1 MESLLAAAEQ
11 DPDGTEKEVHRLLA
25 SADHPRMVALGKRC
39 LGLIARSR
47 GDLSAAIELFRS
59 SIDLARAN
67 ELDDL
72 ESESRLVLATSLAS
86 VGNLNDSLQE
96 LSLAYEHLA
105 PRLHAEAKNCEG
117 FALLNL
123 ERIPEAR
130 EAFRQ
135 AEVHAREND
144 QTADLAKILNNRSVL
159 LIQAGEM
166 SQAQADLEEA
176 VRCFK
181 VLSAP
186 LNAAKAEHNLGWL
199 FARQGLVVEALTAYR
214 RADLQGGPELSA
226 ICVGALDRA
235 ELYLNARLLHE
246 ASHALV
252 HAQRLAEVESLERQ
266 FPEISL
272 LRGRVLSCLGDFG
285 AAADAFAAAESEF
298 EAQQR
303 AHGAEVAAFCRH
315 LVSSDASPTT
325 HIALPDSSE
334 QVERYRSDI
343 VDVACARLLSLRNDR
358 NEPHRR
364 ELVGSLIEVLAWGA
378 DSPNAIT
385 RTQSAM
391 AGAVRAL
398 EAHDEH
404 AMAEGVDE
412 ILLESERHLNLVN
425 SAELRSIFIEVL
437 ELEAL
442 ICDVAA
448 ALGDPDQ
455 FRGWTERL
463 RQCVAGRF
471 SVAQENTKRRGE
483 LSGQTDTFRRDQLS
497 PAETSNVS
505 ELSKS
510 TRRRRVAEFAIR
522 TSEWVDVGA
531 TPEHLHPGWGTP
543 VVHDLSGAPDRS
555 ELDSSIL
562 LEFAASSTTLVVS
575 VRRPSIGVAES
586 RSSLIELCPINEV
599 RGRIHSVRIAS
610 ASLFDGASVSNASAE
625 TDWRIQRFERA
636 IQRLESLILPP
647 RLPEGPLV
655 IVPNGLLGS
664 VPWHLFEKL
673 RGRTITVSPCKG
685 DWQPFQPTRLRRTPV
700 GIVAGPGLSYA
711 NDELDALHEL
721 YDDAIILKGSNA
733 TVTAVC
739 QLMNEVDTLHV
750 AAHGIRRTD
759 SALFSGIELYDGALV
774 AYDLLRIPR
783 TPATVLLSCC
793 DLGAANAAGACGLL
807 GFTSTLRSRGSSQ
820 VAAAVLPID
829 DRSSQLAMTR
839 LHRVLRQVP
848 RLAEALTASVAAA
861 ETPLDRITTGSFVVV
876 GGPPDAPLDHRLV
889 S

>member
-1 MESLLAAAEQ
+1 MDSLLAAAEQ

-25 SADHPRMVALGKRC
+25 SADDPSAVVLGKRC

-47 GDLSAAIELFRS
+47 GDLAAAIELFRS

-67 ELDDL
+67 ELNGL
-72 ESESRLVLATSLAS
+72 EAASRLVLAASLAS
-86 VGNLNDSLQE
+86 VGSLKDSLQE
-96 LSLAYEHLA
+96 LSLAYAHLA
-105 PRLHAEAKNCEG
+105 PNLLAEAKNCEG
-117 FALLNL
+117 FVLLNL

-130 EAFRQ
+130 EAFRE
-135 AEVHAREND
+135 AEVRAREND

-159 LIQAGEM
+159 LIGAGEM
-166 SQAQADLEEA
+166 SQAQVDLEEA

-181 VLSAP
+181 ALGSP

-214 RADLQGGPELSA
+214 RADLQGGPEFSA
-226 ICVGALDRA
+226 TCVGALDRA

-252 HAQRLAEVESLERQ
+252 HAQRLAEIESLERQ

-272 LRGRVLSCLGDFG
+272 LRGRVLSCLGDFD
-285 AAADAFAAAESEF
+285 AASEAFAAAEAEF

-315 LVSSDASPTT
+315 LVSSNASHPTD
-325 HIALPDSSE
+325 ILLPDSSE

-343 VDVACARLLSLRNDR
+343 VDIACARLLSVRNDR
-358 NEPHRR
+358 NDPDRR
-364 ELVGSLIEVLAWGA
+364 ELVERMNAVLVWGA

-391 AGAVRAL
+391 AAAVRAL

-404 AMAEGVDE
+404 AMAEGVDA

-497 PAETSNVS
+497 PAHTNNVF

-531 TPEHLHPGWGTP
+531 TPEHLHPGWGTLG
-543 VVHDLSGAPDRS
+543 VHAMSGAPDRS

-575 VRRPSIGVAES
+575 VRRPSIGLAES
-586 RSSLIELCPINEV
+586 RSSLVELCPINEV

-610 ASLFDGASVSNASAE
+610 ASLFDGASVSDVGAE

-685 DWQPFQPTRLRRTPV
+685 DWQPFQPTRLRSPV

-721 YDDAIILKGSNA
+721 YDDAIILRGSDA

-793 DLGAANAAGACGLL
+793 DLGAANATGACGLL

-848 RLAEALTASVAAA
+848 RLAEALTASVASA
-861 ETPLDRITTGSFVVV
+861 ETPLDRITAGSFVVV